1 MSDATRMLDGR
12 AHKQSEFSL
21 ILKEDPD
28 LGQGLSPADR
38 SAAVSL
44 FRAPVVH
51 ASGPRW
57 APPGNSDEAS
67 FGLLVLDGLIG
78 RRVRIGRAVG
88 TELLSAGDIMRPW
101 EEPIEWEM
109 IPPELDW
116 RIFQSAR
123 LAVLDARITA
133 LIGRRPQLI
142 VNFSGRLLR
151 RARAANYLMV
161 VSHLPR
167 VEDRVLATLWHV
179 GSCWGRV
186 TRQGVSIPFRLTHEV
201 LGEIVGAH
209 RPSVTV
215 AMQTLQARG
224 RVQRTHAGGF
234 ILIGDP
240 PEWNAHDRAGANGAN
255 GAPVAGNGLRR
266 VG

>member
-1 MSDATRMLDGR
+1 MTKATAMLGGPAR
-12 AHKQSEFSL
+12 KHTESAL

-28 LGQGLSPADR
+28 LANGLSPADR
-38 SAAVSL
+38 TAALAL
-44 FRAPVVH
+44 FRAPVIHVG
-51 ASGPRW
+51 GPRW
-57 APPGNSDEAS
+57 DPPEYQPDKT

-88 TELLSAGDIMRPW
+88 TELLSFGDVLRPW
-101 EEPIEWEM
+101 HEPIGWEM

-123 LAVLDARITA
+123 LAVLDERITT

-167 VEDRVLATLWHV
+167 VEDRVLATLWHLA
-179 GSCWGRV
+179 SCWGRV
-186 TRQGVSIPFRLTHEV
+186 TPRGVSIPFRLTHEV

-215 AMQTLQARG
+215 ALQTLQANG
-224 RVQRTHAGGF
+224 LVERTRAGGF
-234 ILIGDP
+234 LLVGDP
-240 PEWNAHDRAGANGAN
+240 PEWKTPDDSQ
-255 GAPVAGNGLRR
+255 VAGRSAVAADGFRQAS
-266 VG
+266 